1 MQVSSLVNVAKIH
14 MDKPYIKIGFNR
26 RENILFNIWDGFASH
41 EEVLEIGQRTI
52 DAAIFE
58 KATKVLFDSRHMEVL
73 DDASHRYIST
83 EFTREMLNVGVLYA
97 ATVLPE
103 DIFAKQSIKQIKH
116 YQENAGVGHA
126 HYFSSLQKA
135 FDWLKS
141 K

>member
-1 MQVSSLVNVAKIH
+1 MQLATLISAANIY
-14 MDKPYIKIGFNR
+14 MDKPYIKVGFNR
-26 RENILFNIWDGFASH
+26 KDRILFNIWNGFASH

-58 KATKVLFDSRHMEVL
+58 KANKVLFDSRHMEVL
-73 DDASHRYIST
+73 DEASHRYISQ
-83 EFTREMLNVGVLYA
+83 EFTQEMLKVGVLYA

-116 YQENAGVGHA
+116 YQEDAGMGHA
-126 HYFSSLQKA
+126 HYFKSLQKA